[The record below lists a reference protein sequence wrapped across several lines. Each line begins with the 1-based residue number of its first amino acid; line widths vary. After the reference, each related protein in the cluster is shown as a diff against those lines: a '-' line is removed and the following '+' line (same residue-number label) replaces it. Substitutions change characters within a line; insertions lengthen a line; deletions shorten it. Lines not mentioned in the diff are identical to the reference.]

1 MARVSAAEAQIPATG
16 AASVPYATHRELVNG
31 LFAHSAEAFVAE
43 GVGAGGAGVEITG
56 IPFEPAVIVLSEN
69 TGPLLQLQFPT
80 AGGKV
85 DINAITGAAAGEAI
99 AAAVQQPDG
108 TWSIQLTTTLA
119 PDGDTASLICFGV
132 RDVAGGL

>member
-1 MARVSAAEAQIPATG
+1 MARGSAAEAQIPANG
-16 AASVPYATHRELVNG
+16 AQSVPYVDHRELVNG
-31 LFAHSAEAFVAE
+31 LFAHVGEVFVAE

-56 IPFEPAVIVLSEN
+56 IPFEPGVILLSEN

-85 DINAITGAAAGEAI
+85 DINMISGAAAGAAI

-108 TWSIQLTTTLA
+108 TWNIQLTTAQA
-119 PDGDTASLICFGV
+119 PDGDTASLVCFGV